1 MAELISIDLGFGEKA
16 SEDTELI
23 DYYVNF
29 IKSLV
34 IKLDHETVNFFF
46 NDRVKIFPL
55 YTRAL
60 EFHNYKDQTVKT
72 VVRTIVLSIH
82 KINSKEMQDML
93 QHVPYCNY
101 YAHLACHLRDLW
113 IEMD

>member
-1 MAELISIDLGFGEKA
+1 
-16 SEDTELI
+16 LI

-82 KINSKEMQDML
+82 KINSKEMLDML
-93 QHVPYCNY
+93 
-101 YAHLACHLRDLW
+101 
-113 IEMD
+113 